1 MEHYFKVKSTVNL
14 GLAISSGLIM
24 ALFGVNYWLLWACLF
39 FALNYISYVGSIVAC
54 VPPILVAAFQL
65 PSHLA
70 ALVFA
75 SLLVANR
82 FLWIDFL
89 EIRFS
94 GKRLNIDSVLMFLW
108 LAYWGWV
115 WGVVGL
121 VLAFPMLNSLKIILA
136 SIESTTGWAVVMSE
150 D

>member
-1 MEHYFKVKSTVNL
+1 
-14 GLAISSGLIM
+14 M
-24 ALFGVNYWLLWACLF
+24 AVFGVKYWLLWTCVF
-39 FALNYISYVGSIVAC
+39 FALNYITYVGSIAAC
-54 VPPILVAAFQL
+54 IPPILVAALQL

-70 ALVFA
+70 ALIFA
-75 SLLVANR
+75 CLLVANR
-82 FLWIDFL
+82 FLWIDFI